1 MYMSVCEYMGVCVC
15 RCEYV
20 SVCKHVSVCEDMGV
34 CGGSV
39 GSGCVCVCFP
49 RPPGAVCAQRN

>member
-1 MYMSVCEYMGVCVC
+1 MSTWECVCRCEYMSVHKHVSVCEYMGVCVC

-34 CGGSV
+34 CV
-39 GSGCVCVCFP
+39 GMSM
-49 RPPGAVCAQRN
+49 